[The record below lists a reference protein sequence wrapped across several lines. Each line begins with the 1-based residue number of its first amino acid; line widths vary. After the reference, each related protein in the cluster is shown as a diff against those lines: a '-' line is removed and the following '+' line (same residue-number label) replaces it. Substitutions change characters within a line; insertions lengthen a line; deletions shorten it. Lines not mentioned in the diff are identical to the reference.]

1 MNRFYTYLVISI
13 IIHIAV
19 LVPLQ
24 LMAKYG
30 VFKRPQ
36 VIRVSLVDTP
46 VPSQPAEPQT
56 ATRPDFDISYG
67 KEAPLLKEPE
77 THDNPEEQPDKIN
90 EMPVDDPGNI
100 ANLSYYG
107 KVKGKI
113 LINYR
118 YPQEAADAG
127 IHGYVQVT
135 FIIDSSG
142 NVSSL
147 KVTKSSGYKILD
159 LVSTKAVLDA
169 SPFQPRENSIKME
182 IGFLYILD
190 N

>member
-1 MNRFYTYLVISI
+1 MNRFYTCLAVSI
-13 IIHIAV
+13 IIHAAV

-24 LMAKYG
+24 LLAKYG
-30 VFKRPQ
+30 LFTPPQ
-36 VIRVSLVDTP
+36 VIKVSLVG
-46 VPSQPAEPQT
+46 SQTGKDPAGPGNES
-56 ATRPDFDISYG
+56 RPDSGTSPEKAPSFL
-67 KEAPLLKEPE
+67 KKPEAA
-77 THDNPEEQPDKIN
+77 DYSDEQTDRIN
-90 EMPVDDPGNI
+90 EVPVDDPGNK

-113 LINYR
+113 LINYK

-142 NVSSL
+142 MVNSL
-147 KVTKSSGYKILD
+147 KVTKSSGYKVLD
-159 LVSTKAVLDA
+159 SVSSNAVLNS
-169 SPFQPRENSIKME
+169 SPFPPREDSIRME

>member
-1 MNRFYTYLVISI
+1 MNRFYTCLVISI

-30 VFKRPQ
+30 VFKPPQ
-36 VIRVSLVDTP
+36 VIKVSLVGP
-46 VPSQPAEPQT
+46 PGASQPAETQT
-56 ATRPDFDISYG
+56 ETRPDFDISYE
-67 KEAPLLKEPE
+67 KENPLLEEPE
-77 THDNPEEQPDKIN
+77 TADYSDEQPDKIN
-90 EMPVDDPGNI
+90 ELPVDDPGNI

-113 LINYR
+113 LINYK
-118 YPQEAADAG
+118 YPQEAAEAG

-159 LVSTKAVLDA
+159 SVSSKAVLDA
-169 SPFQPRENSIKME
+169 SPFQPREDNIKME